1 MSTIAFIGLGIMGA
15 PMAGH
20 LIDAGHDVVGYN
32 RSRPAVDRLVERG
45 GRAAGSV
52 ADAVRDAEIVITMVP
67 DSPDVEDVALGEDGI
82 YAAAKPGTCIIA
94 SKTVIKGEI
103 TGDEDVIVEGN
114 VEGQIRITRDLRVG
128 ANGVVK
134 ATVEAQSIIVS
145 GELVGDCQASVRV
158 EIQATGR
165 LTGNI
170 RAPKIVIAEGAMFRG
185 NSDMSA
191 RKDDKKVAAL

>member
-1 MSTIAFIGLGIMGA
+1 MSIFGKPPDAKPAEPPPPARPTSPPSADKADRGDKAA
-15 PMAGH
+15 PA
-20 LIDAGHDVVGYN
+20 AA
-32 RSRPAVDRLVERG
+32 SRP
-45 GRAAGSV
+45 
-52 ADAVRDAEIVITMVP
+52 
-67 DSPDVEDVALGEDGI
+67 GI
-82 YAAAKPGTCIIA
+82 CIIA
-94 SKTVIKGEI
+94 AKTVIKGEI
-103 TGDEDVIVEGN
+103 TGDEDVVVEGN

-165 LTGNI
+165 LTGNL

>member
-1 MSTIAFIGLGIMGA
+1 VEKERGA
-15 PMAGH
+15 PAG
-20 LIDAGHDVVGYN
+20 
-32 RSRPAVDRLVERG
+32 PAVV
-45 GRAAGSV
+45 S
-52 ADAVRDAEIVITMVP
+52 
-67 DSPDVEDVALGEDGI
+67 
-82 YAAAKPGTCIIA
+82 KPGTCIIA

-128 ANGVVK
+128 ASGVVK

-191 RKDDKKVAAL
+191 RKDDKKVAGL

>member
-1 MSTIAFIGLGIMGA
+1 MGIFGK
-15 PMAGH
+15 
-20 LIDAGHDVVGYN
+20 
-32 RSRPAVDRLVERG
+32 E
-45 GRAAGSV
+45 
-52 ADAVRDAEIVITMVP
+52 P
-67 DSPDVEDVALGEDGI
+67 DSKPAEAPSSSPPRSAVAPPTETRTSASAPAP
-82 YAAAKPGTCIIA
+82 AAARPGTCVIGA
-94 SKTVIKGEI
+94 KTVVKGEI
-103 TGDEDVIVEGN
+103 TGDEDVVVDGN

-134 ATVEAQSIIVS
+134 ATVEAQSVIVAGEII
-145 GELVGDCQASVRV
+145 GDCMASSRV

>member
-1 MSTIAFIGLGIMGA
+1 MGIFGNSDSKPA
-15 PMAGH
+15 EPPPPA
-20 LIDAGHDVVGYN
+20 
-32 RSRPAVDRLVERG
+32 RPAGPPVAEKDK
-45 GRAAGSV
+45 AA
-52 ADAVRDAEIVITMVP
+52 APAPAV
-67 DSPDVEDVALGEDGI
+67 
-82 YAAAKPGTCIIA
+82 AKPGTCMIA

-103 TGDEDVIVEGN
+103 TGDEDVVVEGN

-145 GELVGDCQASVRV
+145 GELIGDCQASVRV

>member
-1 MSTIAFIGLGIMGA
+1 MGIFGKE
-15 PMAGH
+15 PDIKPG
-20 LIDAGHDVVGYN
+20 DVPPPPA
-32 RSRPAVDRLVERG
+32 RPAVTPHSDKDKDKSPPT
-45 GRAAGSV
+45 AT
-52 ADAVRDAEIVITMVP
+52 AVSRPGICVI
-67 DSPDVEDVALGEDGI
+67 
-82 YAAAKPGTCIIA
+82 AAK
-94 SKTVIKGEI
+94 TVVKGEI
-103 TGDEDVIVEGN
+103 TGDEDVVVEGN

-128 ANGVVK
+128 AAGVVK

-158 EIQATGR
+158 EIQSTGR